1 MLVIG
6 HRGAPNLSKENTIDS
21 FIKAFDNGV
30 DGIEFDVQLTLDK
43 KIAVFHDFDTRSL
56 NCKKTPIKNLNLA
69 SLQNMTNSF
78 AIPTLEEVFKII
90 PKDKEIHIEIKSQQI
105 NNNYIIDL
113 ISDLISKYNFRKQT
127 IISSFNP
134 FILKEVNKVMPNQR
148 IGALWSTSKNTPWFV
163 THKICKTIKPHS
175 FHANIKYFDK
185 IMAHWVKEKNLKLYF
200 YTVNNEEDFKKAIFY
215 KCDGI
220 FSDNPHILSKFNY

>member
-43 KIAVFHDFDTRSL
+43 KVVVFHDFDTRAL
-56 NCKKTPIKNLNLA
+56 NCKKTLIKNLNLA
-69 SLQNMTNSF
+69 SLQNMTSSF

-105 NNNYIIDL
+105 NNSFIIDL
-113 ISDLISKYNFRKQT
+113 ISDLISKYNFRKQI

-134 FILKEVNKVMPNQR
+134 FILKEVKEMMPNQR

-163 THKICKTIKPHS
+163 THKICKIIKPHS

-185 IMAHWVKEKNLKLYF
+185 FMAHWVKEKNLKLYF
-200 YTVNNEEDFKKAIFY
+200 YTVNNEEDLKKAIFY
-215 KCDGI
+215 KGDAI
-220 FSDNPHILSKFNY
+220 FSDNPQILLKFNY